1 MTGWEVFRVE
11 ISMARSTI
19 NIEVPLLIL
28 ILVGFSHLFSFYFLD
43 QLSLLLK
50 GTVVAPP
57 DKFGNV
63 TVCSLLP
70 NCL

>member
-1 MTGWEVFRVE
+1 MSR
-11 ISMARSTI
+11 SMF
-19 NIEVPLLIL
+19 NIEVPLLTL
-28 ILVGFSHLFSFYFLD
+28 IHVGFSHLFSFYFLD

-63 TVCSLLP
+63 TVYSLLP